1 MNATNHDH
9 PSLEEVRRHWGLAVD
24 IHRRDERL
32 AAFDRLIQALQ
43 AEAWEDGAQAAWGTS
58 GEGWNGEYAERP
70 GPPGVFRAQN
80 PTFPNPHLEDDA

>member
-1 MNATNHDH
+1 MTDLTPDH

-43 AEAWEDGAQAAWGTS
+43 AEAWDQGWRDRKQYDQDIDWRTIPVTDTNPYRKEDNA
-58 GEGWNGEYAERP
+58 
-70 GPPGVFRAQN
+70 
-80 PTFPNPHLEDDA
+80 